1 MFSSNKNI
9 ETIRLLLE
17 EAKRYFDLQKKYV
30 RLDATEKMTMLLSAM
45 TLGAILLLIGTI
57 VLFYLSVTAAL
68 YLGDLI
74 GSRAGAFGIITLAL
88 ALLFAIVYACRR
100 KLIIEPMTRFLAGI
114 FLSEDNDEKEE
125 KETLDEEESK

>member
-17 EAKRYFDLQKKYV
+17 EAKRYFDLQKKFV
-30 RLDATEKMTMLLSAM
+30 RLDATEKMTMLLSAL

-57 VLFYLSVTAAL
+57 VVFYLSVTAAL

-74 GSRAGAFGIITLAL
+74 GSRAGAFGIITLLL
-88 ALLFAIVYACRR
+88 AVLFVIVYACRR
-100 KLIIEPMTRFLAGI
+100 KLIIKPMTRFLAGI
-114 FLSEDNDEKEE
+114 FLSEEKDDDNSGSDNIEE
-125 KETLDEEESK
+125 DAE